1 MSTGVMQLAATPDA
15 VAPDP
20 SKHVNYTFGMLLGVD
35 DFKQEFA
42 YLAGRDQWMARD
54 LIGYGTIS
62 GLKVSLDV
70 AVKGPRVS
78 VSCGDALSPKG
89 QMIRVCPSQCAYL
102 NDWLNAN
109 QTDVQAVLGTSPPGS
124 MIKLW
129 LALCYRDCPV
139 DPVPIAGEP
148 CRSADDLMAPSR
160 LVDDFRLELRL
171 TQPLQQEEDAIRDFV
186 LWLDQ
191 IQITDAPGS
200 FPTIAQFEDALRAAL
215 IPVSSPLNPATYFHF
230 GSPLTQF
237 HIHPSHIGDY
247 LKSAFRIWATEIR
260 PMFHSGWPS
269 PNCSCAGETSQ
280 TSPPEDCLMLAEV
293 DVPVVNIGPGQNWQV
308 DSSRQTTL
316 DESQRP
322 ILLHTRLLQE
332 WMQSGLRGGK

>member
-1 MSTGVMQLAATPDA
+1 MSSGVMQLAATPDA

-42 YLAGRDQWMARD
+42 YLIGREQWMARD

-70 AVKGPRVS
+70 AAKGPRVS

-102 NDWLNAN
+102 NDWLTAN
-109 QTDVQAVLGTSPPGS
+109 QKDVQAALNFSPPPS

-129 LALCYRDCPV
+129 LTLCYRDCPV

-171 TQPLQQEEDAIRDFV
+171 SPPMQQEEDAIRDFV
-186 LWLDQ
+186 AWLDQ
-191 IQITDAPGS
+191 IQITTSGPFLSIPD
-200 FPTIAQFEDALRAAL
+200 FEAALRAAL
-215 IPVSSPLNPATYFHF
+215 VPFASPLNPATYFHF
-230 GSPLTQF
+230 GSPLSV
-237 HIHPSHIGDY
+237 IHVHPDSIGDY
-247 LKSAFRIWATEIR
+247 LKSAFRIWVTEIR
-260 PMFHSGWPS
+260 PLFHTGWP
-269 PNCSCAGETSQ
+269 PPACSCAGETSQ
-280 TSPPEDCLMLAEV
+280 SAPPEDCLMLAEV
-293 DVPVVNIGPGQNWQV
+293 DVPLVNVGPGQNWQV
-308 DSSRQTTL
+308 DGTKATTL
-316 DESQRP
+316 DESHRP

>member
-1 MSTGVMQLAATPDA
+1 MSTGVMQLPATPDA

-191 IQITDAPGS
+191 IQITDAAGT
-200 FPTIAQFEDALRAAL
+200 FPTIAQFEDALRTAL

-230 GSPLTQF
+230 GSPLSQF
-237 HIHPSHIGDY
+237 HIHPSQVGDY
-247 LKSAFRIWATEIR
+247 LKSAFRIWVTEIR
-260 PMFHSGWPS
+260 PMFHSGWSS

-280 TSPPEDCLMLAEV
+280 TSPPEDCLVLAEV

-308 DSSRQTTL
+308 DSARQTAL

>member
-1 MSTGVMQLAATPDA
+1 MSSGVMQLAATPDA

-102 NDWLNAN
+102 NDWLTAN
-109 QTDVQAVLGTSPPGS
+109 QTDVQVALNTSPPGS

-129 LALCYRDCPV
+129 LTLCYRDCPV

-171 TQPLQQEEDAIRDFV
+171 SPPMQQEEDAIRDFV
-186 LWLDQ
+186 NWLDQ
-191 IQITDAPGS
+191 ITITDAPGN
-200 FPTIAQFEDALRAAL
+200 FPTLKQFEDALRAAVVTASSPINPAAYFQL
-215 IPVSSPLNPATYFHF
+215 GSPLNQINVHPA
-230 GSPLTQF
+230 Q
-237 HIHPSHIGDY
+237 IGDY
-247 LKSAFRIWATEIR
+247 LKSAFRIWVTEIR
-260 PMFHSGWPS
+260 PQFHSGWS
-269 PNCSCAGETSQ
+269 SASCSCSGETSQ
-280 TSPPEDCLMLAEV
+280 TMPPEDCLMLAEV
-293 DVPVVNIGPGQNWQV
+293 DIPLVNVGPGQNWQV
-308 DSSRQTTL
+308 DGTKATTL

>member
-1 MSTGVMQLAATPDA
+1 MSSGVMQLAATPDA

-62 GLKVSLDV
+62 GLKVSLDG
-70 AVKGPRVS
+70 APGNPRLS

-89 QMIRVCPSQCAYL
+89 QMIRVCPAQCAFL
-102 NDWLNAN
+102 NGWLTAN
-109 QTDVQAVLGTSPPGS
+109 QSALQGVLNTSPPS
-124 MIKLW
+124 SKIRLW
-129 LALCYRDCPV
+129 LTLCYRDCMV

-171 TQPLQQEEDAIRDFV
+171 SPPMQQEEDAIRDFV
-186 LWLDQ
+186 MWLDQ
-191 IQITDAPGS
+191 IQVTDAPGT
-200 FPTIAQFEDALRAAL
+200 FPTIKQFEDALRAAL
-215 IPVSSPLNPATYFHF
+215 LPMSSPLNPSTFFH
-230 GSPLTQF
+230 SPLSQLRVHTAQ
-237 HIHPSHIGDY
+237 IGDY
-247 LKSAFRIWATEIR
+247 LRSAFRIWATEIR
-260 PMFHSGWPS
+260 PMFHSGWPGS
-269 PNCSCAGETSQ
+269 SCTCAGETSQ
-280 TSPPEDCLMLAEV
+280 GAPPEDCLMLAEV
-293 DVPVVNIGPGQNWQV
+293 DVPVVNVGPGQNWQV
-308 DSSRQTTL
+308 DGTKPTTI

-332 WMQSGLRGGK
+332 WMQSGLGSGI

>member
-1 MSTGVMQLAATPDA
+1 
-15 VAPDP
+15 
-20 SKHVNYTFGMLLGVD
+20 
-35 DFKQEFA
+35 
-42 YLAGRDQWMARD
+42 
-54 LIGYGTIS
+54 
-62 GLKVSLDV
+62 
-70 AVKGPRVS
+70 
-78 VSCGDALSPKG
+78 
-89 QMIRVCPSQCAYL
+89 MIRVCPSQCAYL

-109 QTDVQAVLGTSPPGS
+109 QTHVQAVLGTSPPGS

-171 TQPLQQEEDAIRDFV
+171 TQPMQQEEDAIRDFV

-191 IQITDAPGS
+191 IQITDAPGT
-200 FPTIAQFEDALRAAL
+200 FPTIAQFEDALRTAL

-237 HIHPSHIGDY
+237 HIHPAQIGDY
-247 LKSAFRIWATEIR
+247 LKSAFRIWVTEIR
-260 PMFHSGWPS
+260 PMFHTGWPA
-269 PNCSCAGETSQ
+269 PNCSCAGESSQ

-308 DSSRQTTL
+308 DSGRQTTL

>member
-1 MSTGVMQLAATPDA
+1 MSSGVMQLAATPDA

-20 SKHVNYTFGMLLGVD
+20 SRHVNYTFGMLLGVD

-70 AVKGPRVS
+70 AAKGPRVS

-89 QMIRVCPSQCAYL
+89 QLIRVCPAQCAYL
-102 NDWLNAN
+102 NDWLIAN
-109 QTDVQAVLGTSPPGS
+109 QPAVQTALATSPPGS

-171 TQPLQQEEDAIRDFV
+171 TAPMQQEEDAIRDFV

-191 IQITDAPGS
+191 IQITDTPGT
-200 FPTIAQFEDALRAAL
+200 FPAIPEFEAALRAAV
-215 IPVSSPLNPATYFHF
+215 IPASSPLNPATYFHP
-230 GSPLTQF
+230 GPPLNQF
-237 HIHPSHIGDY
+237 HIHPAQIGNY
-247 LKSAFRIWATEIR
+247 LKSAFRIWVTEIR
-260 PMFHSGWPS
+260 PLFHTGWP
-269 PNCSCAGETSQ
+269 PPGCSCSGETSQ
-280 TSPPEDCLMLAEV
+280 TMPPEDCLMLAEV
-293 DVPVVNIGPGQNWQV
+293 DIPLANIGPGQNWRV
-308 DSSRQTTL
+308 DGTKATTL